1 MNIRAVVLATT
12 LLLAACREASTSS
25 PPPTPLPPPV
35 GQAVDALTYL
45 AQHRCP
51 NGSPPNSCSAPV
63 AQLTTDLEFY
73 RKLDWPGPWS
83 GIISDSVWGRSSGD
97 DIIIST
103 FSTAPFG
110 AFNPPND
117 GGDVYGVD
125 ANTGNAVAL
134 KTRDGSLKAD
144 LYFVGENCGGGGTG
158 WVLFGPTVPTG
169 SWASQVA
176 EIGQAA
182 SPAGCGRL
190 SAAYTQYRL
199 EQVPIPFIIDGQQ
212 QILSLPTIISEH
224 YNGKDPTTAIMLER
238 FYFASNWGKV
248 RWERWDKRGSPRA
261 GLAQECPTV
270 PTWGSAPPFAG
281 AIMTDCRNWTNII
294 TAAARQAALWRL
306 HPPGTFSISEYGWGW
321 P

>member
-1 MNIRAVVLATT
+1 
-12 LLLAACREASTSS
+12 
-25 PPPTPLPPPV
+25 
-35 GQAVDALTYL
+35 
-45 AQHRCP
+45 
-51 NGSPPNSCSAPV
+51 
-63 AQLTTDLEFY
+63 
-73 RKLDWPGPWS
+73 
-83 GIISDSVWGRSSGD
+83 
-97 DIIIST
+97 
-103 FSTAPFG
+103 
-110 AFNPPND
+110 
-117 GGDVYGVD
+117 
-125 ANTGNAVAL
+125 L

-238 FYFASNWGKV
+238 FYFARNWGKV
-248 RWERWDKRGSPRA
+248 RWGRWDKRGNPRA
-261 GLAQECPTV
+261 GLAQECPAI

-294 TAAARQAALWRL
+294 TAAGATRGPLEAAPARYFLDLRVRLGMAVTPRIRRLIEQVADQGAADLVTLRLQRRRQAA
-306 HPPGTFSISEYGWGW
+306 HAQKVDSILGRRALTPAANLIFFQRESAIFV
-321 P
+321 